1 MTDIMK
7 VGDTINAKETMSS
20 LEIAELTGKQH
31 SHVMRDI
38 RNMIDSLNKSNES
51 TSGLV
56 DYSSD
61 YHRSDRTQ
69 YKYLS
74 EKTQSVLLNFCFKT
88 DNKSASEYL
97 IYESSYKDAKG
108 EIRNMYVLNKK
119 ACFLL
124 ASGYDTLLRAKII
137 DRWEELE
144 LEKRQELPKLPR
156 TFAEALRLAAEQAE
170 QLEKQQARIEEMKP
184 KEEFF
189 DQVTDSKDAC
199 DMATVAKVLNMGI
212 GRNKLF
218 EILRDNKILQGNN
231 QPMQRYV
238 DSCWFRVIETQ
249 FTKPNGD
256 ICINFKTIVYQKGIE
271 GIRKLL
277 TSLGYK
283 KAGN

>member
-38 RNMIDSLNKSNES
+38 RNILEQGVAESNF
-51 TSGLV
+51 GLGS
-56 DYSSD
+56 YSD
-61 YHRSDRTQ
+61 ANGQNRPCYFLT
-69 YKYLS
+69 K
-74 EKTQSVLLNFCFKT
+74 KGC
-88 DNKSASEYL
+88 L
-97 IYESSYKDAKG
+97 I
-108 EIRNMYVLNKK
+108 
-119 ACFLL
+119 L
-124 ASGYDTLLRAKII
+124 ASGYDALLRERII
-137 DRWEELE
+137 NRWEELE
-144 LEKRQELPKLPR
+144 LEKKQELPKLPQ

-231 QPMQRYV
+231 QQMQRYV

-249 FTKPNGD
+249 FTKPNGY

>member
-1 MTDIMK
+1 
-7 VGDTINAKETMSS
+7 MSS

-38 RNMIDSLNKSNES
+38 RNILEQGVSESNF
-51 TSGLV
+51 GLGS
-56 DYSSD
+56 YSD
-61 YHRSDRTQ
+61 ANGQNRPCYFLT
-69 YKYLS
+69 K
-74 EKTQSVLLNFCFKT
+74 KGC
-88 DNKSASEYL
+88 L
-97 IYESSYKDAKG
+97 I
-108 EIRNMYVLNKK
+108 
-119 ACFLL
+119 L
-124 ASGYDTLLRAKII
+124 ASGYDALLRERII
-137 DRWEELE
+137 NRWEELE
-144 LEKRQELPKLPR
+144 LGERQEMPKLPQ

-170 QLEKQQARIEEMKP
+170 QIEKQQARIEEMKP

-212 GRNKLF
+212 GRNNLF
-218 EILRDNKILQGNN
+218 EILRNNKILQGNN
-231 QPMQRYV
+231 QPMQRYI
-238 DSCWFRVIETQ
+238 DLGWFRVIETQ

>member
-38 RNMIDSLNKSNES
+38 RNILEQGVAESNF
-51 TSGLV
+51 GLGS
-56 DYSSD
+56 YSD
-61 YHRSDRTQ
+61 ANGQNRPCYFLT
-69 YKYLS
+69 K
-74 EKTQSVLLNFCFKT
+74 KGC
-88 DNKSASEYL
+88 L
-97 IYESSYKDAKG
+97 I
-108 EIRNMYVLNKK
+108 
-119 ACFLL
+119 L
-124 ASGYDTLLRAKII
+124 ASGYDALLRERII
-137 DRWEELE
+137 NRWEELE
-144 LEKRQELPKLPR
+144 LEKKQELPKLPQ

>member
-38 RNMIDSLNKSNES
+38 RNILEQGVAESNF
-51 TSGLV
+51 GLGS
-56 DYSSD
+56 YSD
-61 YHRSDRTQ
+61 ANGQNRPCYFLT
-69 YKYLS
+69 K
-74 EKTQSVLLNFCFKT
+74 KGC
-88 DNKSASEYL
+88 L
-97 IYESSYKDAKG
+97 I
-108 EIRNMYVLNKK
+108 
-119 ACFLL
+119 L
-124 ASGYDTLLRAKII
+124 ASGYDALLRERII
-137 DRWEELE
+137 NRWEELE
-144 LEKRQELPKLPR
+144 LEKKQELPKLPQ

-212 GRNKLF
+212 GRNKIF